1 MQNVSEIPYSIGI
14 IPARGDSKGVNRK
27 NIRQLGGKPLI
38 AWTVKTSLSCSS
50 LQRIIVSTDDLEIAN
65 IAKEYGAEVPFLRP
79 PELAKDDTPDFP
91 VYQHTISWLVEHEN
105 FQPDIV
111 AWLRPTSPL
120 RTAEDIT
127 NAVDVL
133 TKTQAD
139 SVRSVCLSE
148 HHPYWM
154 KSLEGDRL
162 VPFIDGFDEKKYF
175 RRQLL
180 PPVYRL
186 NGAVDVTWCKKVM
199 ETEQLFFGDIRGYFM
214 PSERSIDLDTELDFA
229 VAEVLLQRRKL

>member
-1 MQNVSEIPYSIGI
+1 MQNISSICI
-14 IPARGDSKGVNRK
+14 IPARGASKGVNRK

-38 AWTVKTSLSCSS
+38 AWTIKTSLSCSS

-79 PELAKDDTPDFP
+79 PELAKDSTPDFP
-91 VYQHTISWLVEHEN
+91 VYQHTISWLTEHEN

-111 AWLRPTSPL
+111 VWLRPTSPL
-120 RTAEDIT
+120 RSVEDIK
-127 NAVDVL
+127 NAIDILV
-133 TKTQAD
+133 KSQAD

-154 KSLEGDRL
+154 KRLEGDRL
-162 VPFIDGFDEKKYF
+162 IPFIDGFDERKFF

-180 PPVYRL
+180 PL
-186 NGAVDVTWCKKVM
+186 
-199 ETEQLFFGDIRGYFM
+199 
-214 PSERSIDLDTELDFA
+214 SIG
-229 VAEVLLQRRKL
+229 